1 MIYVTQLKKLCQN
14 RLAIV
19 LTAVFFFWLKTIT
32 AYYADFSL
40 GVEGTI
46 QYFILWINPIATTLL
61 FFGLS
66 LYIKKPKP
74 ALAILLIIDIL
85 NTLLLYLNIIFYREF
100 TDFITVKSVLGFSK
114 VSQGLSGSSFS
125 LMKPHDVIYWLDIAV
140 FIGLL
145 VWLKVKKIP
154 IKSNPVSKP
163 MAIAVTCL
171 SGLIFSGNLALSEA
185 NRPQLLQRTF
195 DRSYIVKYL
204 GIDAYTIYDGI
215 KTGMT
220 SSVRA
225 HASSNGID
233 EVLDYTKKHYAEPN
247 PETFGLAKGKN
258 VIVLHLESF
267 QQFLINMKVDGQE
280 VTPFLNSIFQ
290 NQATIS
296 FDNFFHEVGQ
306 GKTSDAENMLETG
319 TFGLPQGSLFTE
331 LGSDNVFQAAPAI
344 LGQTEGYTSAV
355 FHGNVASF
363 WNRDHVYKNLGYDNF
378 FDRSYFDESD
388 ETLGYGIL
396 DKDLFR
402 ESAQY
407 LEHLQQP
414 FYTKFLSVTNH
425 TPYYTDDKNFDF
437 PSLNTGNSTVDNY
450 VRTTHYLDQS
460 LEQFFTY
467 LKKSGIYQNSIFVI
481 YGDHFGI
488 SNTDN
493 KDLASALGKDPDT
506 WDEFDNAQMQRVP
519 LMIHMPGYTK
529 GTVNHEYGGEID
541 VLPTLLHLLGID
553 DKDYLHF
560 GTDLLSSQHD
570 QVVAFRNGNF
580 VTPKYTVL
588 GGKAYNNQT
597 GEIIDTK
604 AAGIDEEISKDQEKV
619 KSALSL
625 SDKLNQENLLRFYV
639 PNGFETIDPKK
650 YDYKNEAERNIAIE
664 KQKGEHSTS
673 VFSKNGNKTTTNL
686 YPVTRI
692 DVEQQKNN
700 Q

>member
-1 MIYVTQLKKLCQN
+1 MCQN

-19 LTAVFFFWLKTIT
+19 LTAVFFFWMKTII

-154 IKSNPVSKP
+154 IKSQPVGKP

-247 PETFGLAKGKN
+247 PETFGIAKGKN

-296 FDNFFHEVGQ
+296 FDDFFHEVGQ

-344 LGQTEGYTSAV
+344 LGQKQGYTSAV

-450 VRTTHYLDQS
+450 VRTAHYLDQS

-529 GTVNHEYGGEID
+529 GSVNHEYGGEID

-560 GTDLLSSQHD
+560 GTDLLSPQHD

-580 VTPKYTVL
+580 VTPKYTIL

-604 AAGIDEEISKDQEKV
+604 AARIDEEISKDQEKV
-619 KSALSL
+619 KTALSL

-650 YDYKNEAERNIAIE
+650 YDYKNEAERNEAIE

-686 YPVTRI
+686 YPVTRT

>member
-1 MIYVTQLKKLCQN
+1 MTQLKKLCQN

-19 LTAVFFFWLKTIT
+19 LTAVFFFWMKTII

-125 LMKPHDVIYWLDIAV
+125 LMKPHDVLYWLDIAT

-145 VWLKVKKIP
+145 VWLTIKKIP
-154 IKSNPVSKP
+154 IKSQPVSKP

-247 PETFGLAKGKN
+247 PETFGIAKGKN

-344 LGQTEGYTSAV
+344 LGQKQGYTSAV

-396 DKDLFR
+396 DKDLFS

-450 VRTTHYLDQS
+450 VRTAHYLDQS

-467 LKKSGIYQNSIFVI
+467 LKKSAIYQNSIFVI

-506 WDEFDNAQMQRVP
+506 WNEFDNAQMQRVP

-529 GTVNHEYGGEID
+529 GSVNHEYGGEID

-560 GTDLLSSQHD
+560 GTDLLSPQHD

-580 VTPKYTVL
+580 VTPKYTIL

-619 KSALSL
+619 KTALSL

-650 YDYKNEAERNIAIE
+650 YDYKNEAERNEAIE

-686 YPVTRI
+686 YPVTRT

>member
-1 MIYVTQLKKLCQN
+1 M
-14 RLAIV
+14 
-19 LTAVFFFWLKTIT
+19 
-32 AYYADFSL
+32 
-40 GVEGTI
+40 VEGQENTY
-46 QYFILWINPIATTLL
+46 QKQSCRQTDGYRCY
-61 FFGLS
+61 LS
-66 LYIKKPKP
+66 FRAY
-74 ALAILLIIDIL
+74 
-85 NTLLLYLNIIFYREF
+85 
-100 TDFITVKSVLGFSK
+100 
-114 VSQGLSGSSFS
+114 
-125 LMKPHDVIYWLDIAV
+125 
-140 FIGLL
+140 
-145 VWLKVKKIP
+145 
-154 IKSNPVSKP
+154 
-163 MAIAVTCL
+163 
-171 SGLIFSGNLALSEA
+171 FSGNLALSEA

-247 PETFGLAKGKN
+247 PETFGIAKGKN

-290 NQATIS
+290 NQATIN

-344 LGQTEGYTSAV
+344 LGQKQGYTSAV

-450 VRTTHYLDQS
+450 VRTAHYLDQS

-619 KSALSL
+619 KTALSL

-650 YDYKNEAERNIAIE
+650 YDYKNEAERNEAIE

-673 VFSKNGNKTTTNL
+673 VFSKMVIK
-686 YPVTRI
+686 
-692 DVEQQKNN
+692 QQPTYI

>member
-1 MIYVTQLKKLCQN
+1 MCQN

-19 LTAVFFFWLKTIT
+19 LTAVFFFWMKTII

-114 VSQGLSGSSFS
+114 VSQGLSESSFS
-125 LMKPHDVIYWLDIAV
+125 LMKPHDVLYWLDIAT
-140 FIGLL
+140 FIGIL
-145 VWLKVKKIP
+145 VWLTIKKIP
-154 IKSNPVSKP
+154 IKSQPVSKP

-247 PETFGLAKGKN
+247 SETFGIAKGKN

-344 LGQTEGYTSAV
+344 LGQKQGYTSAV

-396 DKDLFR
+396 DKDLFS

-450 VRTTHYLDQS
+450 VRTAHYLDQS

-467 LKKSGIYQNSIFVI
+467 LKKSAIYQNSIFVI

-506 WDEFDNAQMQRVP
+506 WNEFDNAQMQRVP

-529 GTVNHEYGGEID
+529 GSVNHEYGGEID

-560 GTDLLSSQHD
+560 GTDLLSPQHD

-580 VTPKYTVL
+580 VTPKYTIL
-588 GGKAYNNQT
+588 GGNAYNNQT

-686 YPVTRI
+686 YPVTRT
-692 DVEQQKNN
+692 DVEQQKDN

>member
-19 LTAVFFFWLKTIT
+19 LTAVFFFWMKTII

-125 LMKPHDVIYWLDIAV
+125 LMKPHDVLYWLDIAT
-140 FIGLL
+140 FIGIL
-145 VWLKVKKIP
+145 VWLTIKKIP
-154 IKSNPVSKP
+154 IKSQPVSKP

-195 DRSYIVKYL
+195 DRSYIVTYL

-247 PETFGLAKGKN
+247 PETFGIAKGKN

-296 FDNFFHEVGQ
+296 FDNFFHDVGQ

-344 LGQTEGYTSAV
+344 LGQKQGYTSAV

-396 DKDLFR
+396 DKDLFS

-437 PSLNTGNSTVDNY
+437 LSLNTGNSTVDNY
-450 VRTTHYLDQS
+450 VRTAHYLDQS

-467 LKKSGIYQNSIFVI
+467 LKKSAIYQNSIFVI

-506 WDEFDNAQMQRVP
+506 WNEFDNAQMQRVP

-529 GTVNHEYGGEID
+529 GSVNHEYGGEID

-560 GTDLLSSQHD
+560 GTDLLSPQHD

-580 VTPKYTVL
+580 VTPKYTTL

-686 YPVTRI
+686 YPVTRT
-692 DVEQQKNN
+692 DVEQQKDN

>member
-1 MIYVTQLKKLCQN
+1 VTQLKKLCQN

-19 LTAVFFFWLKTIT
+19 LTAVFFFWMKTII

-114 VSQGLSGSSFS
+114 VSQGLSESSFS
-125 LMKPHDVIYWLDIAV
+125 LMKPHDVLYWLDIAT
-140 FIGLL
+140 FIGIL
-145 VWLKVKKIP
+145 VWLTIKKIP
-154 IKSNPVSKP
+154 IKSQPVSKP

-247 PETFGLAKGKN
+247 SETFGIAKGKN

-344 LGQTEGYTSAV
+344 LGQKQGYTSAV

-396 DKDLFR
+396 DKDLFS

-450 VRTTHYLDQS
+450 VRTAHYLDQS

-467 LKKSGIYQNSIFVI
+467 LKKSAIYQNSIFVI

-506 WDEFDNAQMQRVP
+506 WNEFDNAQMQRVP

-529 GTVNHEYGGEID
+529 GSVNHEYGGEID

-560 GTDLLSSQHD
+560 GTDLLSPQHD

-580 VTPKYTVL
+580 VTPKYTIL

-686 YPVTRI
+686 YPVTRT
-692 DVEQQKNN
+692 DVEQQKDN

>member
-19 LTAVFFFWLKTIT
+19 LTAVFFFWMKTII

-125 LMKPHDVIYWLDIAV
+125 LMKPHDVLYWLDIAT
-140 FIGLL
+140 FIGIL
-145 VWLKVKKIP
+145 VWLTIKKIP
-154 IKSNPVSKP
+154 IKSQPVSKP

-247 PETFGLAKGKN
+247 PETFGIAKGKN

-344 LGQTEGYTSAV
+344 LGQKQGYTSAV

-396 DKDLFR
+396 DKDLFS

-437 PSLNTGNSTVDNY
+437 LSLNTGNSTVDNY
-450 VRTTHYLDQS
+450 VRTAHYLDQS

-467 LKKSGIYQNSIFVI
+467 LKKSAIYQNSIFVI

-506 WDEFDNAQMQRVP
+506 WNEFDNAQMQRVP

-529 GTVNHEYGGEID
+529 GSVNHEYGGEID

-560 GTDLLSSQHD
+560 GTDLLSPQHD

-580 VTPKYTVL
+580 VTPKYTTL

-673 VFSKNGNKTTTNL
+673 VFTKNGNKTTTNL
-686 YPVTRI
+686 YPVTRT
-692 DVEQQKNN
+692 DVEQQKDN

>member
-1 MIYVTQLKKLCQN
+1 MTQLKKLCQN

-19 LTAVFFFWLKTIT
+19 LTAVFFFWMKTII

-100 TDFITVKSVLGFSK
+100 TDFITVKSVLGVSK

-125 LMKPHDVIYWLDIAV
+125 LMKPHDVLYWLDIAT
-140 FIGLL
+140 FIGIL
-145 VWLKVKKIP
+145 VWLTIKKIP
-154 IKSNPVSKP
+154 IKSQPVSKP

-247 PETFGLAKGKN
+247 PETFGIAKGKN

-344 LGQTEGYTSAV
+344 LGQKQGYTSAV

-396 DKDLFR
+396 DKDLFS

-437 PSLNTGNSTVDNY
+437 LSLNTGNSTVDNY
-450 VRTTHYLDQS
+450 VRTAHYLDQS

-467 LKKSGIYQNSIFVI
+467 LKKSAIYQNSIFVI

-506 WDEFDNAQMQRVP
+506 WNEFDNAQMQRVP

-529 GTVNHEYGGEID
+529 GSVNHEYGGEID

-560 GTDLLSSQHD
+560 GTDLLSPQHD

-580 VTPKYTVL
+580 VTPKYTTL

-686 YPVTRI
+686 YPVTRT
-692 DVEQQKNN
+692 DVEQQKDN

>member
-19 LTAVFFFWLKTIT
+19 LTAVFFFWMKTII

-125 LMKPHDVIYWLDIAV
+125 LMKPHDVLYWLDIAT

-145 VWLKVKKIP
+145 VWLTINKIP
-154 IKSNPVSKP
+154 IKSQPVSKP

-247 PETFGLAKGKN
+247 PETFGIAKGKN

-344 LGQTEGYTSAV
+344 LGQKQGYTSAV

-396 DKDLFR
+396 DKDLFS

-450 VRTTHYLDQS
+450 VRTAHYLDQS

-506 WDEFDNAQMQRVP
+506 WNEFDNAQMQRVP

-529 GTVNHEYGGEID
+529 GSVNHEYGGEID

-560 GTDLLSSQHD
+560 GTDLLSPQHD

-588 GGKAYNNQT
+588 GGKVYNNQT

-619 KSALSL
+619 KTALSL

-650 YDYKNEAERNIAIE
+650 YDYKNEAERNEAIE

-686 YPVTRI
+686 YPVTRT

>member
-1 MIYVTQLKKLCQN
+1 MTQLKKLCQN

-19 LTAVFFFWLKTIT
+19 LTAVFFFWLKTII

-154 IKSNPVSKP
+154 IKSNPVGKP

-247 PETFGLAKGKN
+247 PETFGIAKGKN

-344 LGQTEGYTSAV
+344 LGQKQGYTSAV

-450 VRTTHYLDQS
+450 VRTAHYLDQS

-597 GEIIDTK
+597 GKIIDTK

-619 KSALSL
+619 KTALSL

-650 YDYKNEAERNIAIE
+650 YDYKNEAERNEAIE

-686 YPVTRI
+686 YPVTRT

>member
-1 MIYVTQLKKLCQN
+1 MTQLKKLCQN

-19 LTAVFFFWLKTIT
+19 LTAVFFFWLKTII

-247 PETFGLAKGKN
+247 PETFGIAKGKN

-450 VRTTHYLDQS
+450 VRTAHYLDQS

-541 VLPTLLHLLGID
+541 VLPTSLHLLGTD
-553 DKDYLHF
+553 DKDYPHL
-560 GTDLLSSQHD
+560 GTDLLSPQHD

-619 KSALSL
+619 KTALSL

-650 YDYKNEAERNIAIE
+650 YDYKNEAERNEAIE

-686 YPVTRI
+686 YPVTRT

>member
-1 MIYVTQLKKLCQN
+1 MTQLKKLCQN

-171 SGLIFSGNLALSEA
+171 SGWIFSGNLALSEA

-247 PETFGLAKGKN
+247 PETFGLAKEKN

-378 FDRSYFDESD
+378 FDRSYFDES
-388 ETLGYGIL
+388 
-396 DKDLFR
+396 
-402 ESAQY
+402 

-619 KSALSL
+619 KTALSL

-650 YDYKNEAERNIAIE
+650 YDYKNEAERNEAIE

-673 VFSKNGNKTTTNL
+673 VFSKNGNKTTTIL
-686 YPVTRI
+686 YPVTGTNA
-692 DVEQQKNN
+692 EQQKND

>member
-19 LTAVFFFWLKTIT
+19 LTAVFFFWMKTII

-125 LMKPHDVIYWLDIAV
+125 LMKPHDVLYWLDIAT
-140 FIGLL
+140 FIGIL
-145 VWLKVKKIP
+145 VWLTIKKIP
-154 IKSNPVSKP
+154 IKSQPVSKP

-247 PETFGLAKGKN
+247 PETFGIAKGKN

-344 LGQTEGYTSAV
+344 LGQKQGYTSAV

-396 DKDLFR
+396 DKDLFS

-437 PSLNTGNSTVDNY
+437 LSLNTGNSTVDNY
-450 VRTTHYLDQS
+450 VRTAHYLDQS

-467 LKKSGIYQNSIFVI
+467 LKKSAIYQNSIFVI

-506 WDEFDNAQMQRVP
+506 WNEFDNAQMQRVP

-529 GTVNHEYGGEID
+529 GSVNHEYGGEID

-560 GTDLLSSQHD
+560 GTDLLSPQHD

-580 VTPKYTVL
+580 VTPKYTTL

-686 YPVTRI
+686 YPVTRT
-692 DVEQQKNN
+692 DVEQQKDN

>member
-1 MIYVTQLKKLCQN
+1 MTQLKKLCQN

-19 LTAVFFFWLKTIT
+19 LTAVFFFWMKTII

-125 LMKPHDVIYWLDIAV
+125 LMKPHDVLYWLDIAM
-140 FIGLL
+140 FIGIL
-145 VWLKVKKIP
+145 VWLTIKKIP
-154 IKSNPVSKP
+154 IKSQPVSKP

-247 PETFGLAKGKN
+247 PETFGIAKGKN

-344 LGQTEGYTSAV
+344 LGQKQGYTSAV

-363 WNRDHVYKNLGYDNF
+363 WNRDHAYKNLGYDNF

-396 DKDLFR
+396 DKDLFS

-450 VRTTHYLDQS
+450 VRTAHYLDQS

-467 LKKSGIYQNSIFVI
+467 LKKSAIYQNSIFVI

-506 WDEFDNAQMQRVP
+506 WNEFDNAQMQRVP

-529 GTVNHEYGGEID
+529 GSVNHEYGGEID

-560 GTDLLSSQHD
+560 GTDLLSPQHD

-580 VTPKYTVL
+580 VTPKYTIL

-686 YPVTRI
+686 YPVTRT
-692 DVEQQKNN
+692 DVEQQKDN

>member
-1 MIYVTQLKKLCQN
+1 MTQLKKLCQN

-19 LTAVFFFWLKTIT
+19 LTAVFFFWMKTII

-125 LMKPHDVIYWLDIAV
+125 LMKPHDVLYWLDIAT
-140 FIGLL
+140 FIGIL
-145 VWLKVKKIP
+145 VWLTIKKIP
-154 IKSNPVSKP
+154 IKSQPVSKP

-247 PETFGLAKGKN
+247 PETFGIAKGKN

-344 LGQTEGYTSAV
+344 LGQKQGYTSAV

-396 DKDLFR
+396 DKDLFS

-450 VRTTHYLDQS
+450 VRTAHYLDQS

-467 LKKSGIYQNSIFVI
+467 LKKSAIYQNSIFVI

-493 KDLASALGKDPDT
+493 KDLASALGKDSDT
-506 WDEFDNAQMQRVP
+506 WNEFDNAQMQRVP

-529 GTVNHEYGGEID
+529 GSVNHEYGGEID

-560 GTDLLSSQHD
+560 GTDLLSPQHD

-580 VTPKYTVL
+580 VTPKYTIL

-686 YPVTRI
+686 YPVTRT
-692 DVEQQKNN
+692 DVEQQKDN